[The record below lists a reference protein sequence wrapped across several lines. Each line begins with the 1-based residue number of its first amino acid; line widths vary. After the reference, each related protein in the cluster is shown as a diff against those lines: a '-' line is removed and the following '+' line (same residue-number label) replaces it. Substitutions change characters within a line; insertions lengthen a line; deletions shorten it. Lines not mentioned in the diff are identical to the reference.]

1 MKMFGIRLV
10 LTAFLL
16 VLLEIIVINIAGIL
30 PFIAAHKA
38 NISGAPY
45 MEFITKNLLHPI
57 EKATLMIEEKNPLFC
72 LGSVAV
78 VLLAFYA
85 AFFMKGAKG
94 KYQLAD
100 KYGVHGSSRF
110 AHKHEIFK
118 PGETVGVPVHQLM
131 KDLEAS
137 MLNSKEGK

>member
-1 MKMFGIRLV
+1 MKMFGIRLL
-10 LTAFLL
+10 LTIFLL
-16 VLLEIIVINIAGIL
+16 VLLELAVINIAGIL
-30 PFIAAHKA
+30 PFIVAHKA

-45 MEFITKNLLHPI
+45 MDFITENLMHPI
-57 EKATLMIEEKNPLFC
+57 GSSTLMIEEKNPLFF
-72 LGSVAV
+72 LGSGAV
-78 VLLAFYA
+78 ILFSFYA
-85 AFFMKGAKG
+85 AFIMKGGKG

-118 PGETVGVPVHQLM
+118 QDEIVGVPDKQLM

-137 MLNSKEGK
+137 MLVKKGGK

>member
-1 MKMFGIRLV
+1 MKMFGIRLL
-10 LTAFLL
+10 LTIFLL
-16 VLLEIIVINIAGIL
+16 VLLELVVINIAGIL
-30 PFIAAHKA
+30 PFIASHKA

-45 MEFITKNLLHPI
+45 MDFITENLLHPI
-57 EKATLMIEEKNPLFC
+57 ESSTLMIEEKNPLFF

-78 VLLAFYA
+78 ALLSFYA
-85 AFFMKGAKG
+85 AFFMKSAKG

-118 PGETVGVPVHQLM
+118 HGETVGVPEKQLM
-131 KDLEAS
+131 KDLKAS
-137 MLNSKEGK
+137 MLVKKGEK

>member
-1 MKMFGIRLV
+1 MKLFGIRLM

-16 VLLEIIVINIAGIL
+16 VLLEMIVINIAGIL
-30 PFIAAHKA
+30 PFIAAHKS

-57 EKATLMIEEKNPLFC
+57 EIATLMIKEKNPLFF
-72 LGSVAV
+72 LGSGAV
-78 VLLAFYA
+78 VLLTFYA
-85 AFFMKGAKG
+85 TFFMKGAKG

-110 AHKHEIFK
+110 AHRHEIFK
-118 PGETVGVPVHQLM
+118 QGETVGVPVNQLM

-137 MLNSKEGK
+137 MLNSKGEM

>member
-1 MKMFGIRLV
+1 MKMFGLRLL

-16 VLLEIIVINIAGIL
+16 VLLELIVINIAGIV

-38 NISGAPY
+38 NLSGAPY
-45 MEFITKNLLHPI
+45 FEFLTDNLLHPI
-57 EKATLMIEEKNPLFC
+57 ASSTLMIEEKNPLFF

-78 VLLAFYA
+78 VLLSFYA
-85 AFFMKGAKG
+85 TFFMKGAKG

-118 PGETVGVPVHQLM
+118 QGETVGVPVNQLM

-137 MLNSKEGK
+137 MLVSKEEK

>member
-1 MKMFGIRLV
+1 MKMFGIRLL
-10 LTAFLL
+10 LTIFLL
-16 VLLEIIVINIAGIL
+16 ALLELVVINIAGIL
-30 PFIAAHKA
+30 PFVAAHKE

-45 MEFITKNLLHPI
+45 MGFITENLLHPI
-57 EKATLMIEEKNPLFC
+57 ESSTLMIEEKNPLFF

-78 VLLAFYA
+78 VLLSFYA

-118 PGETVGVPVHQLM
+118 HGETVGVPDKQLM

-137 MLNSKEGK
+137 MLDKKGVK